1 MTRRNDILKILAMLT
16 MLIDHIGVLLLPQY
30 RVLRTIGR
38 IAFPIFAYQISEG
51 FRYTS
56 DRTRY
61 ASRLLIFGL
70 IAQIPYTWLSYD
82 ATFNPFH
89 INVILYFLYALGVL
103 WLLEKAKEE
112 KNLLSVIFAAA
123 AVFMIFIPEW
133 IAYTYDKF
141 AFSYN
146 SYGLLMIV
154 LFYLLKG
161 NWPAIIAGYIF
172 LTFASTYQTGAT
184 YLAKYSNEWLGH
196 KISFTEALK
205 ERNIVWQNITTY
217 KDGLKTLEGYFF
229 QARSIMGLG
238 LIVLLEQF
246 DVRIKMN
253 KFIAYLF
260 YPAHIALLLLVRYIL
275 VRNGIIV

>member
-1 MTRRNDILKILAMLT
+1 MTRRNDILKILAMLK

-103 WLLEKAKEE
+103 WLL
-112 KNLLSVIFAAA
+112 
-123 AVFMIFIPEW
+123 
-133 IAYTYDKF
+133 
-141 AFSYN
+141 
-146 SYGLLMIV
+146 
-154 LFYLLKG
+154 
-161 NWPAIIAGYIF
+161 
-172 LTFASTYQTGAT
+172 
-184 YLAKYSNEWLGH
+184 
-196 KISFTEALK
+196 
-205 ERNIVWQNITTY
+205 
-217 KDGLKTLEGYFF
+217 
-229 QARSIMGLG
+229 
-238 LIVLLEQF
+238 
-246 DVRIKMN
+246 
-253 KFIAYLF
+253 
-260 YPAHIALLLLVRYIL
+260 
-275 VRNGIIV
+275 